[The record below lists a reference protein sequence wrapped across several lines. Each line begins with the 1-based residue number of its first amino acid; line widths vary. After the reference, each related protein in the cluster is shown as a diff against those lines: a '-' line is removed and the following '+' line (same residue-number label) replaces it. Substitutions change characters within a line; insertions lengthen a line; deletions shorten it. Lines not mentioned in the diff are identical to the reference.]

1 MIDRHRLGA
10 WRALWQRYGAAW
22 RSAWR
27 QRRALD
33 AGLLR
38 EHEAA
43 YLPAALSLQANP
55 VSPTARRTAAVLMAL
70 TALLLAWSVFGH
82 VDIIVNAAGKI
93 IPSGRIKTIA
103 AVEVA
108 SVIALHVAEGQ
119 QVKAGQVL
127 VELDTSASD
136 AERDKAQG
144 DHDAAVLEAARA
156 QALLAALADGKPPRL
171 PAAAALRRL
180 DATIG
185 DVEWRAEQLHLEGQ
199 YRDYRARQG
208 RVDATIAHLDAALAL
223 ATRRADDYQA
233 LLQEHDVAQHAWL
246 EKEQARVELAGQL
259 ADARQQRV
267 ALLEETRRAAYDQL
281 SEGNKLAASTGQDA
295 RRSAAHSKLLS
306 LTSPVDGTVQQL
318 AVHTVGG
325 VVPAAQA
332 LMQIV
337 PDAHTVEV
345 EAELENRDVGFVR
358 EGQAAAVKITA
369 FDYTKYGTVP
379 ASVTHVAHDAV
390 QNEKKELVY
399 TVKVTLSDTALGI
412 DGRRVVLAPGMT
424 VEVGIKTGERR
435 LIEYVLSPL
444 LRHQHEALHE
454 R

>member
-10 WRALWQRYGAAW
+10 WRALRQRYVAVW
-22 RSAWR
+22 RAAWR

-33 AGLLR
+33 TQLLR

-43 YLPAALSLQANP
+43 YLPAALSLQARP
-55 VSPTARRTAAVLMAL
+55 VSPTARRTAAVLIAL
-70 TALLLAWSVFGH
+70 VALLLLWSLFGH

-108 SVIALHVAEGQ
+108 SVKALHVAEGQ
-119 QVKAGQVL
+119 RVKAGQLL

-144 DHDAAVLEAARA
+144 DHDAAVLESARA
-156 QALLAALADGKPPRL
+156 LALIAALTDGKPPRL
-171 PAAAALRRL
+171 PTPAALQRAG
-180 DATIG
+180 ATIG
-185 DVEWRAEQLHLEGQ
+185 DVQWQMEQQHLSGQ
-199 YRDYRARQG
+199 YRDYCARRG
-208 RVDATIAHLDAALAL
+208 RFDATIAHLGEALAL
-223 ATRRADDYQA
+223 ATRRAADYQA
-233 LLQEHDVAQHAWL
+233 LLREHDVAQHAWL
-246 EKEQARVELAGQL
+246 EKEQARIELAGQL
-259 ADARQQRV
+259 AEARQQRV
-267 ALLEETRRAAYDQL
+267 ALLEEAQRLAYDQL
-281 SEGNKLAASTGQDA
+281 SEGNKLAASTQQDTWRA
-295 RRSAAHSKLLS
+295 AAHSKLLN
-306 LTSPVDGTVQQL
+306 LTAPVDGTVQQL
-318 AVHTVGG
+318 TVHTVGG

-337 PDAHTVEV
+337 PDARAVEV

-358 EGQAAAVKITA
+358 EGQPAAVKVTA

-379 ASVTHVAHDAV
+379 AKVTHVAHDAV

-412 DGRRVVLAPGMT
+412 DGRRMALAPGMA

-435 LIEYVLSPL
+435 LIEYALSPL
-444 LRHQHEALHE
+444 LRHQREALHE

>member
-10 WRALWQRYGAAW
+10 WRALWKRYVAVWREAW
-22 RSAWR
+22 R
-27 QRRALD
+27 RRPALD
-33 AGLLR
+33 AHLLR

-43 YLPAALSLQANP
+43 YLPAALSLQA
-55 VSPTARRTAAVLMAL
+55 SPISATARRTAAVLIAL
-70 TALLLAWSVFGH
+70 VTLLLSWSVFGH
-82 VDIIVNAAGKI
+82 VDIVVNAAGKI
-93 IPSGRIKTIA
+93 IPSGRIKSIA

-108 SVIALHVAEGQ
+108 SVKALHVIEGQ
-119 QVKAGQVL
+119 RVKAGQLL

-144 DHDAAVLEAARA
+144 DHDVAVLEAARA
-156 QALLAALADGKPPRL
+156 QALIAALADGKPPRL
-171 PAAAALRRL
+171 PSAGALRAL
-180 DATIG
+180 GATLGDA
-185 DVEWRAEQLHLEGQ
+185 EWQAEQLHLVSQ
-199 YRDYRARQG
+199 YRDYCARRG
-208 RVDATIAHLDAALAL
+208 RIDATIAHLSEALAL
-223 ATRRADDYQA
+223 ATRRAVDYQA

-259 ADARQQRV
+259 VDARQQRV
-267 ALLEETRRAAYDQL
+267 GLLEETRRVAHDQL
-281 SEGNKLAASTGQDA
+281 AEGSKLAASTLQDA

-306 LTSPVDGTVQQL
+306 LTAPVDGTVQQL

-337 PDAHTVEV
+337 PDAHAVEV

-358 EGQAAAVKITA
+358 EGQPAAVKITA

-412 DGRRVVLAPGMT
+412 DGRRVALAPGMS

>member
-10 WRALWQRYGAAW
+10 WRALWQRYVAVW
-22 RSAWR
+22 REAWR
-27 QRRALD
+27 QRPALD
-33 AGLLR
+33 AYLLR

-43 YLPAALSLQANP
+43 YLPAALSLQASP
-55 VSPTARRTAAVLMAL
+55 VSSTARRTAAVLIAL
-70 TALLLAWSVFGH
+70 VALLLLWSVSGH
-82 VDIIVNAAGKI
+82 VDIVVNAAGKI
-93 IPSGRIKTIA
+93 IPSARVKTVA

-108 SVIALHVAEGQ
+108 SVKALHVEEGQ
-119 QVKAGQVL
+119 RVKAGQVL

-144 DHDAAVLEAARA
+144 DQDAAVLEAARSR
-156 QALLAALADGKPPRL
+156 ALLAALADGKPPRL
-171 PAAAALRRL
+171 PSPAALRSL
-180 DATIG
+180 GATVG
-185 DVEWRAEQLHLEGQ
+185 QDEWQAEQLHVSGQ
-199 YRDYRARQG
+199 YRDYCARRG
-208 RVDATIAHLDAALAL
+208 RIDATIAHLGEALAL
-223 ATRRADDYQA
+223 ATQRAADYQA
-233 LLQEHDVAQHAWL
+233 LLREHDVAQHAWL

-259 ADARQQRV
+259 ADARQQRA
-267 ALLEETRRAAYDQL
+267 ALLEETRRTAYDQY
-281 SEGNKLAASTGQDA
+281 SEGAKLAAASRQDTL
-295 RRSAAHSKLLS
+295 RSAAHSKLLR
-306 LTSPVDGTVQQL
+306 LTAPVDGTVQQL

-337 PDAHTVEV
+337 PDAHAVEV

-358 EGQAAAVKITA
+358 EGQPAAVKITA

-379 ASVTHVAHDAV
+379 ASVTHVAPDAV

-412 DGRRVVLAPGMT
+412 DGRRVALAPGMS

-435 LIEYVLSPL
+435 LIDYVLSPL